1 MISRTVSDV
10 TRSFVSSL
18 RTGALALA
26 GALLLALGAEAQSP
40 AASAA
45 GAAGAVM
52 NLRGAEFDGSAFDLA
67 RLRGRAVMVFYWST
81 DCSVCLNKW
90 PELRANAQGWRQ
102 KPFTLVSVN
111 VDRTPDSWRDY
122 ERLVASTQ
130 GRSGGI
136 VRLWA
141 GDPGFSDSLGERPK
155 RLPVTL
161 VIDRQGKVVSRIEGR
176 IAPEA
181 WDEVADLLP

>member
-1 MISRTVSDV
+1 MISRTVPAV
-10 TRSFVSSL
+10 IRPLVSSL
-18 RTGALALA
+18 RIGALALG
-26 GALLLALGAEAQSP
+26 GALLLALGAQAQSP

-45 GAAGAVM
+45 GAPM

-67 RLRGRAVMVFYWST
+67 RLRGRAVMVFYWGT

-111 VDRTPDSWRDY
+111 VDRTPDAWRDY

-161 VIDRQGKVVSRIEGR
+161 VIDRQGKIVSRIEGR